1 MSIDQRQLAQ
11 NFVFAIWELD
21 KSKSLQEDNSEWSA
35 LVYLHQG
42 RLRFNFAKIPF
53 VLADG

>member
-42 RLRFNFAKIPF
+42 RLRLAK
-53 VLADG
+53 